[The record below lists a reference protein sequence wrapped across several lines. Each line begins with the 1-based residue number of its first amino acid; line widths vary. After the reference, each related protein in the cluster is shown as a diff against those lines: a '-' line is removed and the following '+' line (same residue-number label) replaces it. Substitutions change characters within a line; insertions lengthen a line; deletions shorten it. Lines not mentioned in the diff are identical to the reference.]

1 VINIFWLG
9 HAALGFLM
17 KDNNNIKI
25 NLKNYNKQG
34 YKPGKNKLI
43 RLFWFITNAL
53 FFQNPLIS
61 FSKLKIALLRLFGAK
76 VGAGVRIKSSVNIKY
91 PWKLSIGDYVWI
103 GEKVWIDS
111 LAQITIGN
119 NVCISQGAML
129 LTGNHDYRKSSFDLI
144 VKGIVLKDGVWIA
157 AKAVVCP
164 GVMAES
170 HAVLTVGAVATKDLQ
185 SFCIYQG
192 NPAVKMRK
200 RAIEQ

>member
-1 VINIFWLG
+1 
-9 HAALGFLM
+9 M
-17 KDNNNIKI
+17 NNGKNIKT

-34 YKPGKNKLI
+34 YSPGRNKLI
-43 RLFWFITNAL
+43 RLFWFIINAL
-53 FFQNPLIS
+53 IFQNPLLYLPRI
-61 FSKLKIALLRLFGAK
+61 KILLLRLFGAK
-76 VGAGVRIKSSVNIKY
+76 VGLGVIIKCSVNIKY

-103 GEKVWIDS
+103 GEKVWLDS
-111 LAQITIGN
+111 LAQISIGN

-129 LTGNHDYRKSSFDLI
+129 LTGNHDYKKSSFDLI

-164 GVMAES
+164 GVTAES
-170 HAVLTVGAVATKDLQ
+170 HAILTVGAVATKDLQ